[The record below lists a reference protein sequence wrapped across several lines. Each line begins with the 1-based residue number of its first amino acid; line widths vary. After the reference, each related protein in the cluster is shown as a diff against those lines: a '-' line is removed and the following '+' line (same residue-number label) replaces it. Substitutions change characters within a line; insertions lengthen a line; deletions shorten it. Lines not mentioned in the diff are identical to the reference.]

1 MDMPVTRRSLI
12 AAAPAAACLATTG
25 ALAAPSHR
33 GKAAAAIDDAGV
45 AARLADPATRARVQ
59 ARVRGSC
66 SRETVPIF
74 YRLDI
79 YGFTG
84 EGNIVP
90 YFTLNHLSVNEW
102 TPLPGNEY
110 EARTFE
116 CGVYCRFGTD
126 EILDEWTNP
135 VTGENRKVW
144 QFLGGPFTVVTGA
157 DGMRAKGAEL
167 TPQPAR
173 MEAFGGTFFL
183 TSSASM
189 ARPNPTAPADH
200 PELFSGSM
208 AYWDTV
214 STVMADTA
222 DAFDETISSAP
233 AVCQFQ
239 NLGMWHPWMGMGQ
252 RQGRTY
258 GRAAGTKLRSLDE
271 IPAAA
276 RATLEART
284 PEIFD
289 RTKWQAPRF
298 DIPEY
303 IKSISK

>member
-1 MDMPVTRRSLI
+1 MDSRFTRRSLI
-12 AAAPAAACLATTG
+12 ATTPLAASLAATGAIAAPL
-25 ALAAPSHR
+25 HR
-33 GKAAAAIDDAGV
+33 SGSARRIDDTQVGEML
-45 AARLADPATRARVQ
+45 RDPEVRARVQ

-66 SRETVPIF
+66 ARETVPIF

-84 EGNIVP
+84 DGNIVP

-102 TPLPGNEY
+102 TPLPGDLY
-110 EARTFE
+110 EAKTFE

-126 EILDEWTNP
+126 EALDEWVNP
-135 VTGENRKVW
+135 VTGEVRKVW
-144 QFLGGPFTVVTGA
+144 QFLGGPFTVVTGP
-157 DGMRAKGAEL
+157 DGLQAKGAEL

-173 MEAFGGTFFL
+173 MEAFGGQFFL

-189 ARPNPTAPADH
+189 ARSNPTAPQDH
-200 PELFSGSM
+200 PEFFSGTM

-214 STVMADTA
+214 STVIANA
-222 DAFDETISSAP
+222 QDAFDDTLTSAP
-233 AVCQFQ
+233 AICHFQ
-239 NLGMWHPWMGMGQ
+239 NLGMWHPWMGMGK

-258 GRAAGTKLRSLDE
+258 GRAIGTKLTSLDQ

-276 RATLEART
+276 RKTLEDKT
-284 PEIFD
+284 PLIFD
-289 RTKWQAPRF
+289 RANWQAPHF

-303 IKSISK
+303 IKSL